1 MNYQCVVDRFM
12 CENAIIIII
21 SYILIFFCDFSNSF
35 FSFFSNST
43 GIEGNLK

>member
-35 FSFFSNST
+35 FSNST